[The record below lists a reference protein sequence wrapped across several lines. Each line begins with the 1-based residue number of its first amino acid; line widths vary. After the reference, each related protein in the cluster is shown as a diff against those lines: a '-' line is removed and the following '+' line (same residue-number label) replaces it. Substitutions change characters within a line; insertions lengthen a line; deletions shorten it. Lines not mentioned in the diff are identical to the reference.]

1 MIRTAGISQIA
12 QCFVAA
18 LRYERQRYLWPLSDL
33 TAPAAT
39 LFLTSTFSKLL
50 LHEVTFCHPSLYLLL
65 KQRPSNIFSCNL
77 WVLFSKKQ
85 SGVCQLC
92 FLSSTYFFFF
102 LFLSDVSFLMCC
114 GPSIHL
120 SSHLSLPLHTLVI
133 CFYLQNHSVSGGD
146 FCASSTFDFRKPTK
160 VLVLSLFS
168 HCFVVTG
175 PFLSP

>member
-1 MIRTAGISQIA
+1 MAGDGFPGRSLPSLGERSSIRAMIRTAGISQIA

-65 KQRPSNIFSCNL
+65 KQRPSNIFSCNS
-77 WVLFSKKQ
+77 WVFCSPKSKLGFA
-85 SGVCQLC
+85 SCVF
-92 FLSSTYFFFF
+92 FLPLIFFFF

-120 SSHLSLPLHTLVI
+120 SSHLSLPSHTLVI
-133 CFYLQNHSVSGGD
+133 CFYL
-146 FCASSTFDFRKPTK
+146 
-160 VLVLSLFS
+160 
-168 HCFVVTG
+168 
-175 PFLSP
+175 

>member
-1 MIRTAGISQIA
+1 MAGDGFPGRSLPSLGERSSIRAMIRTAGISQIA

-77 WVLFSKKQ
+77 WVFCSPKSKLGFA
-85 SGVCQLC
+85 SCVF
-92 FLSSTYFFFF
+92 FLPLIFFF
-102 LFLSDVSFLMCC
+102 LLVSFRRFFSYVLWA
-114 GPSIHL
+114 IHT
-120 SSHLSLPLHTLVI
+120 SL
-133 CFYLQNHSVSGGD
+133 
-146 FCASSTFDFRKPTK
+146 
-160 VLVLSLFS
+160 
-168 HCFVVTG
+168 
-175 PFLSP
+175 

>member
-1 MIRTAGISQIA
+1 MAGDGFPGRSLPSLGERSSIRAMIRTAGISQIA

-92 FLSSTYFFFF
+92 FLSSTYFFF
-102 LFLSDVSFLMCC
+102 LLVSFRRFFSYVLWA
-114 GPSIHL
+114 IHTSL
-120 SSHLSLPLHTLVI
+120 QSSFSSFAHSCDLLLLIKPF
-133 CFYLQNHSVSGGD
+133 CFWG
-146 FCASSTFDFRKPTK
+146 
-160 VLVLSLFS
+160 
-168 HCFVVTG
+168 
-175 PFLSP
+175 